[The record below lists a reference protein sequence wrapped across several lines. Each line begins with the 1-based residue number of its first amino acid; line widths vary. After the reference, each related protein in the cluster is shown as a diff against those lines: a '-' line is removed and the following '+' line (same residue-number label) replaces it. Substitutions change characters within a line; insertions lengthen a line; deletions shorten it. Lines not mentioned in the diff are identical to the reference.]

1 MNASKDRAIVA
12 EKMAQILLRLSVI
25 ETEQNEVMAGLKRQM
40 DKRVRDAMDQLK
52 VYLSSEEVKARFTSW
67 TLDDVPKVESTW
79 EVTKNQIMKVLSNRL
94 QEIVEHWEEDRQ
106 VFKNARESLVKHFQQ
121 RFKYVEEQL
130 RNLQGAVT
138 ADDVDVSQNAP
149 LNMGFTT
156 AEKVI
161 IGATSPIWLPLGLV
175 ALVIGAPIVGVM
187 AIKEKIEDK
196 RKIKKYEA
204 DKCAFMAKLSEDY
217 LEAAQNESVLL
228 QFVKDQLKDVKL
240 CLKEIEARIPE
251 LVQADK
257 MLCLQLIDE
266 TRSKKE
272 IQEFYQPIMGEGTDI
287 RGKLAM
293 FGFIEVRANE
303 ISEEELQWKENSSSL
318 LDSDEFGAVYQG
330 TMKRHGA
337 GVLPVALKVF
347 KLALD
352 AEYSSKIML
361 EVQLMR

>member
-1 MNASKDRAIVA
+1 MNASRDHAIVA
-12 EKMAQILLRLSVI
+12 EKMAQILSRLTVI
-25 ETEQNEVMAGLKRQM
+25 ETEQNEVMADLNRQM
-40 DKRVRDAMDQLK
+40 NTRVRGAMAQLK

-67 TLDDVPKVESTW
+67 TLDDVPKVESSW
-79 EVTKNQIMKVLSNRL
+79 EVTENQLMKVLSNRL
-94 QEIVEHWEEDRQ
+94 QEIVEHWEEDNQ
-106 VFKNARESLVKHFQQ
+106 VFTNARESLVKDFQQ
-121 RFKYVEEQL
+121 CFKYVEEQL

-138 ADDVDVSQNAP
+138 ADNVDVSQSAP

-175 ALVIGAPIVGVM
+175 ALVVGAPIVGVM

-217 LEAAQNESVLL
+217 LEAAQNDFVLL
-228 QFVKDQLKDVKL
+228 QFVKDQLQDAKL
-240 CLKEIEARIPE
+240 CLKQIEARIPE

-257 MLCLQLIDE
+257 MLCLQLIYE
-266 TRSKKE
+266 RRSQKE
-272 IQEFYQPIMGEGTDI
+272 IRESYKPIMDEGTDL
-287 RGKLAM
+287 RGKLAV

-303 ISEEELQWKENSSSL
+303 INREELEWKEDMSSL
-318 LDSDEFGAVYQG
+318 LGSGTFGAVYQG

-337 GVLPVALKVF
+337 GVLPVALKVY
-347 KLALD
+347 KEALD
-352 AEYSSKIML
+352 AENASEIMV
-361 EVQLMR
+361 EVELLR